1 MGEVVAAIDIGT
13 NTILMTI
20 AEGDSSANYRVLDDY
35 HSIARLGENVDKTRM
50 ISPEATDRAAI
61 ILSEYRKTL
70 DEFKPSKVVAVCT
83 SAMRDAKNNL
93 AILNRI
99 KQIIKGEA
107 IIIDGLTEA
116 NLSFHGTVEDDADSI
131 VVDIGGGSTEIIIG
145 SNRKVNYRI
154 STNLGAVR
162 LTERFTAGY
171 PLSNIEKDVLNNEI
185 LQEIRAIPFGDFRG
199 NVYAVAGTA
208 TALAAID
215 LDLADFSR
223 EKLHHHV
230 LFPHRIESLSNMLLS
245 STTDFVVE
253 RYKIPRKRADVL
265 PAGALILSSIVK
277 ALNNTDVI
285 VSTEGL
291 RFGVL
296 KNILDGKF

>member
-1 MGEVVAAIDIGT
+1 MKQIVAAIDIGT

-20 AEGDSSANYRVLDDY
+20 AEGSSSKDYKVLDDF
-35 HSIARLGENVDKTRM
+35 HSIARLGENVDKTKM
-50 ISPEATDRAAI
+50 ISPEAMDRAAI
-61 ILSEYRKTL
+61 ILSEYRRRL
-70 DEFKPSKVVAVCT
+70 DEFNPSKVVAVCT

-107 IIIDGLTEA
+107 RIIDGLTEA
-116 NLSFHGTVEDDADSI
+116 NMSFHGTVEDDSDAI
-131 VVDIGGGSTEIIIG
+131 VIDIGGGSTEIILG

-162 LTERFTAGY
+162 LTEKFTSGY
-171 PLSNIEKDVLNNEI
+171 PVTKLEQEVLNNII
-185 LQEIRAIPFGDFRG
+185 LQETREIPFGDFRG
-199 NVYAVAGTA
+199 KVYAVAGTA
-208 TALAAID
+208 TTLAAMD
-215 LDLADFSR
+215 LDITEFDRATI
-223 EKLHHHV
+223 HHH
-230 LFPHRIESLSNMLLS
+230 LLYPHKIESLSDMLLS
-245 STTDFVVE
+245 STTDYIVD
-253 RYKIPRKRADVL
+253 RYLIPRKRADVL

-291 RFGVL
+291 RYGLL
-296 KNILDGKF
+296 KQILDGTF